1 MSGTVGKPRLGH
13 MTAIRIVALA
23 VGCVF
28 AGAPAF
34 AAKYFDPEKRR
45 WIEYDAERV
54 RGAARA
60 PSADPQFQRQV
71 VEFRTAEQPGTII
84 IDPTPSSS
92 ITSPGASRRSATASA
107 SGATVSAGRG
117 SSA

>member
-1 MSGTVGKPRLGH
+1 MSGTVGKPSFGR
-13 MTAIRIVALA
+13 MTAIRIMALA
-23 VGCVF
+23 VACVF

-45 WIEYDAERV
+45 WIEYDADRV

-60 PSADPQFQRQV
+60 PSVDPKFQRQV

-84 IDPTPSSS
+84 IDCDAKFLYYVLPDQQA
-92 ITSPGASRRSATASA
+92 IRYGVGVGRDGFGW
-107 SGATVSAGRG
+107 SGI
-117 SSA
+117 